1 MRLIDADAEIKK
13 IEEEI
18 KRSYKAI
25 DRWRS
30 GRMPGSSLY
39 DIDTKI
45 RQIKNNIM
53 DCKREIRMLKSYTTA
68 YDVNQVLKRLEK
80 AEKECREEVQEFERK
95 EMYNA
100 SKARHIEARCYSN
113 AVEIVKGGRKDG
125 NNAADRT

>member
-39 DIDTKI
+39 DINTKI
-45 RQIKNNIM
+45 RKIKRNIM
-53 DCKREIRMLKSYTTA
+53 DCTREICMLKSYTTA
-68 YDVNQVLKRLEK
+68 YDVNKVLKRLEK

-113 AVEIVKGGRKDG
+113 AVAIVEGGGDIEQPG
-125 NNAADRT
+125 I

>member
-39 DIDTKI
+39 DIDEKV
-45 RQIKNNIM
+45 RRIKRNIE
-53 DCKREIRMLKSYTTA
+53 DCRIEIKMLKATLQHTIR
-68 YDVNQVLKRLEK
+68 KRLQK
-80 AEKECREEVQEFERK
+80 K
-95 EMYNA
+95 
-100 SKARHIEARCYSN
+100 
-113 AVEIVKGGRKDG
+113 
-125 NNAADRT
+125 

>member
-39 DIDTKI
+39 DINA
-45 RQIKNNIM
+45 RVRWIKSNIA

-80 AEKECREEVQEFERK
+80 AEKECREETYEFERK

-100 SKARHIEARCYSN
+100 SKARHIETRCYSN
-113 AVEIVKGGRKDG
+113 AIEIVKGGGDIEQPG
-125 NNAADRT
+125 I

>member
-30 GRMPGSSLY
+30 RGMPGSSLY
-39 DIDTKI
+39 DIDAKVQ
-45 RQIKNNIM
+45 QIKNNIA

-68 YDVNQVLKRLEK
+68 YNPEK
-80 AEKECREEVQEFERK
+80 VAEEMRDHSVEFELFGTCSD
-95 EMYNA
+95 Y
-100 SKARHIEARCYSN
+100 
-113 AVEIVKGGRKDG
+113 VEINHAIGAVKRGGIVEQSRI
-125 NNAADRT
+125 

>member
-25 DRWRS
+25 DRRRS

-39 DIDTKI
+39 DINTKI
-45 RQIKNNIM
+45 RKIKRNIM
-53 DCKREIRMLKSYTTA
+53 DCTREIRMLKSYTTA
-68 YDVNQVLKRLEK
+68 YDVNKVLKRLEK
-80 AEKECREEVQEFERK
+80 AEKKCREEVQEFERK

-113 AVEIVKGGRKDG
+113 AVAIVEGGGDIEQPG
-125 NNAADRT
+125 I

>member
-39 DIDTKI
+39 DIDEKV
-45 RQIKNNIM
+45 RRIKRNIE
-53 DCKREIRMLKSYTTA
+53 DCRMEIKMLKSYTTA
-68 YDVNQVLKRLEK
+68 YNPEAIVKKLEDKIEYAGRLMVEK
-80 AEKECREEVQEFERK
+80 PKDKLDEIANNTAEDYIQAYTE
-95 EMYNA
+95 A
-100 SKARHIEARCYSN
+100 IEL
-113 AVEIVKGGRKDG
+113 VKGGG
-125 NNAADRT
+125 NIEQPGI

>member
-39 DIDTKI
+39 DIDEKV
-45 RQIKNNIM
+45 RRIKRNIE
-53 DCKREIRMLKSYTTA
+53 DCRMEIKMLKSYTTA
-68 YDVNQVLKRLEK
+68 YNPEAIVKKLEDKIEYAGRLMVEK
-80 AEKECREEVQEFERK
+80 PADKLDEIANNTAEDYIQAYVE
-95 EMYNA
+95 A
-100 SKARHIEARCYSN
+100 IEL
-113 AVEIVKGGRKDG
+113 VKGGG
-125 NNAADRT
+125 NIEQPRI

>member
-39 DIDTKI
+39 DIDAKV
-45 RQIKNNIM
+45 RQIKNNIA

-68 YDVNQVLKRLEK
+68 YNPDKV
-80 AEKECREEVQEFERK
+80 AEEVKDCAEEFELFFGTRQNYV
-95 EMYNA
+95 EINYA
-100 SKARHIEARCYSN
+100 IEAIKRGGI
-113 AVEIVKGGRKDG
+113 VEQSRI
-125 NNAADRT
+125 